1 MTVSSSTNRVSYSG
15 NGTLTVFAYT
25 FKVFDEAD
33 LTVILRASD
42 GTETVQT
49 ITTHYT
55 VSGVGDVGGGN
66 VTFVTAPT
74 ATQTVVILREQPLTQ
89 GLDLVPNDPF
99 PAQSLEESLDKLTFM
114 VQQHNEELGR
124 AIKASR
130 TNTITGSEFT
140 ISASDR
146 ANKVFAFDSSGDLSV
161 TQELGVYRGNWGAST
176 AYNQRDIVKDTSTN
190 NIFIAN
196 TAHTSSG
203 AQPLTTNADSA
214 KWDLLV
220 DAASAASSASAAAA
234 SETAA
239 ETAQTAAEAAQT
251 AAETAQT
258 AAETAETNAETAET
272 NAETAQAAAEA
283 AQAAAEAVYDNFDD
297 RYLGAKS
304 SDPTLDND
312 GDALID
318 GALYFDT
325 TNNVMKFYD
334 LGNTLWKQTTPTS
347 AQQTNID
354 AAVADATDI
363 GLVAGSI
370 TNVNNVG
377 DDITNVNTVA
387 GQISPTNNI
396 STVAGIS
403 TEIATVAGDSAA
415 IGSLSAVT
423 TEIGLLGVADV
434 ITDMGILGTADV
446 VADMALLAT
455 TDVVADMALLGTS
468 ANVTAMSNVSDSI
481 ANVNTVATNITG
493 VNSFAERYRVEATN
507 PTTSL
512 DAGDL
517 AYVTGDTVLKYYNGT
532 SWQSI
537 SPGIGAVSDDSNP
550 SLGGDLNLASN
561 DITGTGNVDITGT
574 VSADNLGEH
583 TITAVASGALAN
595 GDVVSLNSDGT
606 VTASGDVTIADAVG
620 SSLTVTGR
628 SDANYIWIEDDKFVF
643 AYSAYESLAT
653 GILSLVVGT
662 VSGTSITLGTPHVL
676 SSQLSSDDP
685 RLVSI
690 GNGNFVVFYETQT
703 NFRRVAHGTVSGT
716 TITINNTYS
725 VSQAIWYSDAVH
737 DPDQNAV
744 ILTGRDGNNSNYITA
759 LPVSISGTTLTVGTA
774 AVIDTVTTFD
784 ASIVYD
790 SANAKH
796 IIYYRDDTAGDVKAV
811 VGTLSGGT
819 LSYGTITQVFNTTRY
834 SGSATMDAS
843 GKPVYAAHLTD
854 TVYAVVGTVSGTSIS
869 FGTEFSQAIDN
880 QVRSLNYSS
889 LTEKLVLIT
898 ENVSTNKIYSRE
910 GSVSGTSVSFDSGT
924 DYLVTTYTSGVG
936 LPLISGGGGTFALSP
951 SNKYLF
957 VTTDTSPTYQYRPFI
972 YRKSYTENNADNYIG
987 VADAAYSDGATA
999 TIQILGSIDDAQT
1012 GLTTGSTYF
1021 VADDGSLSTTNNG
1034 RKIGRAISATEILI
1048 DTAMSGPEM
1057 NAYLGGLV

>member
-1 MTVSSSTNRVSYSG
+1 MTVSSSTNKVSYSG
-15 NGTLTVFAYT
+15 NGTLTTFAYS
-25 FKVFDEAD
+25 FKIFDEGD

-49 ITTHYT
+49 ITTNYT
-55 VSGVGDVGGGN
+55 VTGAGSESGGN
-66 VTFVTAPT
+66 VEFVTAPT
-74 ATQTVVILREQPLTQ
+74 SSQTVVILRELDLNQ

-114 VQQHNEELGR
+114 VQQHEETLDR
-124 AIKASR
+124 TIKASK
-130 TNTITGSEFT
+130 TTTISTVEFT
-140 ISASDR
+140 DSSSDR
-146 ANKVFAFDSSGDLSV
+146 ASKIMAFDTSGDLDL
-161 TQELGVYRGNWGAST
+161 TQEIGTFQGDWAAST
-176 AYNQRDIVKDTSTN
+176 NYGQRDIVKDTSTN

-203 AQPLTTNADSA
+203 AQPLTTNTDSA

-220 DAASAASSASAAAA
+220 DAASATTSATNAAA

-239 ETAQTAAEAAQT
+239 ETAQTAAETAQT
-251 AAETAQT
+251 AAETAQA
-258 AAETAETNAETAET
+258 AAETAETNAETAQT
-272 NAETAQAAAEA
+272 AAEA
-283 AQAAAEAVYDNFDD
+283 AQASAEAVYDNFDD

-304 SDPTLDND
+304 SDPTVDND

-325 TNNVMKFYD
+325 ANNVLKFYD

-363 GLVAGSI
+363 GTVATNISSVNTVAGIDAAVSTVSGINSAVSTVSGISTEVSAVAGDATDIGTVATDLAGSDNIGTVAGSISNVNLVAGSI
-370 TNVNNVG
+370 T
-377 DDITNVNTVA
+377 
-387 GQISPTNNI
+387 
-396 STVAGIS
+396 
-403 TEIATVAGDSAA
+403 
-415 IGSLSAVT
+415 
-423 TEIGLLGVADV
+423 
-434 ITDMGILGTADV
+434 
-446 VADMALLAT
+446 
-455 TDVVADMALLGTS
+455 
-468 ANVTAMSNVSDSI
+468 
-481 ANVNTVATNITG
+481 NVNTVATNITG

-507 PTTSL
+507 PTTDL

-606 VTASGDVTIADAVG
+606 VTASGDVVTSTSVG
-620 SSLTVTGR
+620 SQQSISGYGLYN
-628 SDANYIWIEDDKFVF
+628 DAFWLDDDRFVLV
-643 AYSAYESLAT
+643 YSSSTNQEYGADKA
-653 GILSLVVGT
+653 VVGT
-662 VSGTSITLGTPHVL
+662 VSGTSITFGTPAQITTNTA
-676 SSQLSSDDP
+676 S
-685 RLVSI
+685 RYAKMVSI
-690 GNGNFVVFYETQT
+690 GNSKFLVHWTDTT
-703 NFRRVAHGTVSGT
+703 NTNKVIVGTVSGT
-716 TITINNTYS
+716 SITFGTA
-725 VSQAIWYSDAVH
+725 VSQPTNIYTVDMVY
-737 DPDQNAV
+737 DTDQEAV
-744 ILTGRDGNNSNYITA
+744 ILNGRDSGNSGYLTSIPIT
-759 LPVSISGTTLTVGTA
+759 ISGTTPTVGS
-774 AVIDTVTTFD
+774 AVVAHTVNSYERRILYD
-784 ASIVYD
+784 ASIQ
-790 SANAKH
+790 KH
-796 IIYYRDDTAGDVKAV
+796 IIYYQNDSSLDRPYAV

-819 LSYGTITQVFNTTRY
+819 LSYGTPVQIGTRTAIDEIVATTVS
-834 SGSATMDAS
+834 SGVSVVSMTGS
-843 GKPVYAAHLTD
+843 NNSTYYA
-854 TVYAVVGTVSGTSIS
+854 YVGTVSGTSIS
-869 FGTEFSQAIDN
+869 FGTEHVNNLGSNMQT
-880 QVRSLNYSS
+880 RSLNYSS
-889 LTEKLVLIT
+889 ANDELMLVW
-898 ENVSTNKIYSRE
+898 ENYSSDTINVRF
-910 GSVSGTSVSFDSGT
+910 GTISGTTVTFTSST
-924 DYLVTTYTSGVG
+924 DYEILTYDGTRGIEMANG
-936 LPLISGGGGTFALSP
+936 WALPFRENTHKMIIHIDDNT
-951 SNKYLF
+951 N
-957 VTTDTSPTYQYRPFI
+957 TETDVYIYQLE
-972 YRKSYTENNADNYIG
+972 YTANNAANYIG

-1034 RKIGRAISATEILI
+1034 RKIGRAISTTEILI

>member
-55 VSGVGDVGGGN
+55 VSGVGDAGGGN

-74 ATQTVVILREQPLTQ
+74 ATETVVILREQPLTQ

-99 PAQSLEESLDKLTFM
+99 PAQSLEEALDKVVFM
-114 VQQHNEELGR
+114 TQKHEEELGR

-130 TNTITGSEFT
+130 TNTLTGSEFT
-140 ISASDR
+140 ISAADR
-146 ANKVFAFDSSGDLSV
+146 ANKVFSFDGSGDLAV
-161 TQELGVYRGNWGAST
+161 TQELGVWQGNWAT
-176 AYNQRDIVKDTSTN
+176 ATTFSVRDIVKDASN
-190 NIFIAN
+190 NNVYICI

-203 AQPLTTNADSA
+203 STPISSNADSA
-214 KWDLLV
+214 KWALLV
-220 DAASAASSASAAAA
+220 DAASA
-234 SETAA
+234 T
-239 ETAQTAAEAAQT
+239 TAQTAAEAAQTAAETAQT

-297 RYLGAKS
+297 RYLGAKAT
-304 SDPTLDND
+304 DPTLDND

-325 TNNVMKFYD
+325 TNNVMKVYD
-334 LGNTLWKQTTPTS
+334 LGGTAWKQTTPTT

-481 ANVNTVATNITG
+481 ANVNTVAANITG

-507 PTTSL
+507 PTTDL

-561 DITGTGNVDITGT
+561 DITGTGNVDITGNITASGT

-606 VTASGDVTIADAVG
+606 ITASGDVLISDAVG
-620 SSLTVTGR
+620 SSLTVSGR
-628 SDANYIWIEDDKFVF
+628 SDSNYIWIEDDKFVF
-643 AYSAYESLAT
+643 AYSAYQSLAT

-676 SSQLSSDDP
+676 SSQLTSDDP

-716 TITINNTYS
+716 TITMNNTYS

-936 LPLISGGGGTFALSP
+936 LPLISSGGGTFALSP

-957 VTTDTSPTYQYRPFI
+957 ITTDTSPSYQYRPFI